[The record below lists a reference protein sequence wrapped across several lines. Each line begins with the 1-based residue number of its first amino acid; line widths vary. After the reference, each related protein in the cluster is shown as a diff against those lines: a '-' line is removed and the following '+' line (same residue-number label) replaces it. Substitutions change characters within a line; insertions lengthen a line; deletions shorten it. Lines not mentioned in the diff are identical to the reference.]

1 RSRRLTTLSRSAMV
15 FTSPPPATTNLEG
28 NLMNIHVSADTL
40 AAARLGDPDAT
51 DRILDAM
58 ESFIVKTARSHADRT
73 GGDFDELA
81 QGARI
86 AVWELIHRWDG
97 DAAEFVAYAVRRVM
111 WSYQQTHAE
120 AFAHG
125 GVKAHAIYAVL
136 AQLDRADGDF
146 ALAARYATIVPDARH
161 RLSRET
167 AEAAVAA
174 LTMRSTDN
182 YTPLPG
188 AATAEAVDT
197 PDGKKCAAVRAIVD
211 SLGPKQKSAIQYTY
225 GIGAPEYG
233 TQRDDE
239 LAEML
244 DTTKGSVQVARSRG
258 ERSFAK
264 RYVAYVRADDPALAD
279 ELKAAAENSLGTRL

>member
-1 RSRRLTTLSRSAMV
+1 
-15 FTSPPPATTNLEG
+15 
-28 NLMNIHVSADTL
+28 MNIHVSADTL
-40 AAARLGDPDAT
+40 AAARTGDPDAT

-58 ESFIVKTARSHADRT
+58 ETFIVKTARSHADRT

-97 DAAEFVAYAVRRVM
+97 DADDFVAYAVRRVM
-111 WSYQQTHAE
+111 WSYQKTNAE
-120 AFAHG
+120 SFAHG

-146 ALAARYATIVPDARH
+146 ALAARYATLVPDVQH

-174 LTMRSTDN
+174 LTTQSTD
-182 YTPLPG
+182 TWAPLTG
-188 AATAEAVDT
+188 AATAEAADT
-197 PDGKKCAAVRAIVD
+197 PDEKKCAAVRAIVD
-211 SLGPKQKSAIQYTY
+211 SLGPRQRAAIQYTY

-233 TQRDDE
+233 TQRDNE

-244 DTTKGSVQVARSRG
+244 NTTKGAVQVARSLGRK
-258 ERSFAK
+258 SFAR
-264 RYVAYVRADDPALAD
+264 RYVAYVRADSPALAD
-279 ELKAAAENSLGTRL
+279 ELKAAAESNLDTQL

>member
-1 RSRRLTTLSRSAMV
+1 MTIHI
-15 FTSPPPATTNLEG
+15 PA
-28 NLMNIHVSADTL
+28 ATL
-40 AAARLGDPDAT
+40 AAAQTGDPDAT

-58 ESFIVKTARSHADRT
+58 EPTIVKTARSHADRT

-97 DAAEFVAYAVRRVM
+97 DAAEFVAYAVRQVA
-111 WSYQQTHAE
+111 WSYQKTNRE

-125 GVKAHAIYAVL
+125 GVAPQAIKVVL

-146 ALAARYATIVPDARH
+146 ALAAWYATVVPDAKH

-174 LTMRSTDN
+174 LTMQSIDN
-182 YTPLPG
+182 CAPLPG
-188 AATAEAVDT
+188 AAMTEAVDA
-197 PDGKKCAAVRAIVD
+197 PDEKKCATVRAIVG
-211 SLGPKQKSAIQYTY
+211 SLGPKQRAAIQYTY

-233 TQRDDE
+233 TQRDNE

-244 DTTKGSVQVARSRG
+244 GTTKGAVQTARSLGRK
-258 ERSFAK
+258 SFAK
-264 RYVAYVRADDPALAD
+264 RYIAYVRADDPARAN
-279 ELKAAAENSLGTRL
+279 ELKAAAEHHLDTRL